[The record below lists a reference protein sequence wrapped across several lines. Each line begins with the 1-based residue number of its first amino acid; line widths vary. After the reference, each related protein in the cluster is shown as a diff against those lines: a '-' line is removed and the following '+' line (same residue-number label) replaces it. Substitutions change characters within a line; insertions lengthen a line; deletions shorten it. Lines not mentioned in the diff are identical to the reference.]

1 MYMYMYIYIY
11 IYTYIFYIY
20 MHTHIQLALFHHAL
34 SPNPS
39 VRMLPLEVSE
49 IILCAWLY
57 EAAEDT
63 YFTTESSEVAPV

>member
-1 MYMYMYIYIY
+1 
-11 IYTYIFYIY
+11 